1 MSTIPGSYIVKL
13 KGHTQVP
20 IEAHLAGVSGL
31 MEAQTGASNH
41 SKLVGRVNN
50 LIGNMY
56 HAEMPPTIVK
66 LIQRMPEVEYVEQ
79 DSKVS
84 GDWVQKN
91 STWGLE
97 RISKRGKVQY
107 MPYGYN
113 YHSEGDGVTV
123 YVVDSGIMVDHPEFE
138 GRAQFGARFEGENDL
153 DESGHGTHCAGT
165 IASKTY
171 GVAKKANLV
180 AVRVLDGESSGSTS
194 GVIAGIAWAV
204 KDRRGIKG
212 NIISMSLGGSVSPA
226 LNDAVEAAISEG
238 FVVVAAGGNNNRDAC
253 TKSPA
258 SAPNAIT
265 VAATDVND
273 YRASFSN
280 YGKCIDIFAPGV
292 EILSTWNDKKSKS
305 ISGTSMAA
313 PHVAGLAATLLSKS
327 PMPPL
332 KLTQTILEMATK
344 GAVQDPGQG
353 SPNLLL
359 YNNAFPK
366 NSCRVS
372 RIAPSI

>member
-1 MSTIPGSYIVKL
+1 
-13 KGHTQVP
+13 
-20 IEAHLAGVSGL
+20 
-31 MEAQTGASNH
+31 
-41 SKLVGRVNN
+41 
-50 LIGNMY
+50 
-56 HAEMPPTIVK
+56 
-66 LIQRMPEVEYVEQ
+66 
-79 DSKVS
+79 
-84 GDWVQKN
+84 
-91 STWGLE
+91 
-97 RISKRGKVQY
+97 
-107 MPYGYN
+107 
-113 YHSEGDGVTV
+113 
-123 YVVDSGIMVDHPEFE
+123 
-138 GRAQFGARFEGENDL
+138 
-153 DESGHGTHCAGT
+153 
-165 IASKTY
+165 
-171 GVAKKANLV
+171 
-180 AVRVLDGESSGSTS
+180 
-194 GVIAGIAWAV
+194 
-204 KDRRGIKG
+204 
-212 NIISMSLGGSVSPA
+212 
-226 LNDAVEAAISEG
+226 AAISEG

-366 NSCRVS
+366 TRAEFPASH
-372 RIAPSI
+372 